1 MAWKAKLVSVPATND
16 VNDSFFVEIEFHDDA
31 TGRSFTQSHKIVA
44 SGETLAQTKAVILA
58 KVDALTAL
66 DNKKSTLLGLVGTD
80 IQ

>member
-1 MAWKAKLVSVPATND
+1 MMSLTV
-16 VNDSFFVEIEFHDDA
+16 FLLRYVEIQFHDDA

-44 SGETLAQTKAVILA
+44 SGETLQQVKNGILA

-66 DNKKSTLLGLVGTD
+66 DTKKATLLGLVGTD